1 MSALHSL
8 RGELP
13 ELQDAVLVLHF
24 GGWIDASGAAAAA
37 ITAVDRGLGGAR
49 LLATFDSDR
58 LIDYRARRP
67 VMEIREGV
75 NTNLTWDEI
84 ELRHGT
90 DQAGRE
96 VVLLTGPEPDMVW
109 HAFAADV
116 SQLVARLGVTAAV
129 ALGAYPFAT
138 PHTRPPQL
146 SCTSPSAELIAPLP
160 YDKGSVDVP
169 AGISSVLEHSL
180 TEVGVP
186 ALGLWVR
193 VPHYV
198 ATMPYPAA
206 AVALLRALEDVSGVR
221 VPTAE
226 LEREAEQQR
235 RRIDQLVA
243 GNDEHRE
250 MVRQLEALHDQAA
263 EQASSLPGE
272 LPSADELAAEFE
284 RFLRD
289 QAD

>member
-13 ELQDAVLVLHF
+13 ELHDAVLVLHF
-24 GGWIDASGAAAAA
+24 SGWIDASGAAAAA
-37 ITAVDRGLGGAR
+37 MAAIDRGLGGTR

-116 SQLVARLGVTAAV
+116 SQLVAQLGVTAAV

-169 AGISSVLEHSL
+169 AGISSALEHSL

-235 RRIDQLVA
+235 QRIDQLVA

>member
-24 GGWIDASGAAAAA
+24 SGWIDASGAAAAA
-37 ITAVDRGLGGAR
+37 MTAIDRGLGGTR

-116 SQLVARLGVTAAV
+116 SQLVAQLGVTAAV

>member
-13 ELQDAVLVLHF
+13 ELHDAVLVLHF
-24 GGWIDASGAAAAA
+24 SGWIDASGAAAAA
-37 ITAVDRGLGGAR
+37 MAAIDRGLGGTR

-116 SQLVARLGVTAAV
+116 SQLVAQLGVTAAV

-235 RRIDQLVA
+235 QRIDQLVA

>member
-24 GGWIDASGAAAAA
+24 SGWIDASGAAAAA
-37 ITAVDRGLGGAR
+37 MAAIDRGLGGTR

-116 SQLVARLGVTAAV
+116 SQLVAQLGVTAAV

-235 RRIDQLVA
+235 QRIDQLVA

>member
-24 GGWIDASGAAAAA
+24 SGWIDASGAAAAA
-37 ITAVDRGLGGAR
+37 MAAVDRGLGGTR

-58 LIDYRARRP
+58 LIDFRARRP
-67 VMEIREGV
+67 VMEIRDGV
-75 NTNLTWDEI
+75 NTSLTWDEI

-96 VVLLTGPEPDMVW
+96 VVLLSGPEPDMVW

-206 AVALLRALEDVSGVR
+206 AVALLRALEDATGVR
-221 VPTAE
+221 VSTAE

>member
-1 MSALHSL
+1 MTALHSL

-13 ELQDAVLVLHF
+13 KLQDAVLVLHF
-24 GGWIDASGAAAAA
+24 SGWIDASGAAAAA
-37 ITAVDRGLGGAR
+37 MAAVDRGLGGTR

-58 LIDYRARRP
+58 LIDFRARRP

-75 NTNLTWDEI
+75 NTNLAWDEI

-90 DQAGRE
+90 DPAGRE

-138 PHTRPPQL
+138 PHTRPSQL

-180 TEVGVP
+180 TEVGIP

-221 VPTAE
+221 VPTAD

-250 MVRQLEALHDQAA
+250 MVHQLEALHDQAA

>member
-13 ELQDAVLVLHF
+13 ELHDAVLVLHF
-24 GGWIDASGAAAAA
+24 SGWIDASGAAAAA
-37 ITAVDRGLGGAR
+37 MAAIDRGIGGTR

-116 SQLVARLGVTAAV
+116 SQLVAQLGVTAAV

-263 EQASSLPGE
+263 EHASSLPGE

>member
-13 ELQDAVLVLHF
+13 ELHDAVLVLHF
-24 GGWIDASGAAAAA
+24 SGWIDASGAAAAA
-37 ITAVDRGLGGAR
+37 MAAIDRGLGGTR

-116 SQLVARLGVTAAV
+116 SQLVAQLGVTAAV

>member
-24 GGWIDASGAAAAA
+24 SGWIDASGAAAAA
-37 ITAVDRGLGGAR
+37 MAAIDRGLGGTR

-116 SQLVARLGVTAAV
+116 SQLVAQLGVTAAV